1 LERRHRWRRLLGAL
15 LGSVARV
22 WLGTLRLR
30 VAPRVEDQGDESPIV
45 FAFFHG
51 HQFPLLAWKHRRKTA
66 VMVSL
71 SADGE
76 MQGSILAKIGFAVT
90 RGSSSRGGARALVS
104 LVKQMRT
111 GLDAAFAV
119 DGPRGPRGVCKP
131 GALMLARNAG
141 AKIVPMG
148 SAATSAYVFHQAWDR
163 YILPEPFATVGIALG
178 EAMDPNAIDEG
189 DLARAIDAENTRAA
203 ALLTPP

>member
-1 LERRHRWRRLLGAL
+1 
-15 LGSVARV
+15 V

-30 VAPRVEDQGDESPIV
+30 VDSRALAAPGDDAPWV
-45 FAFFHG
+45 FVFFHG
-51 HQFPLLAWKHRRKTA
+51 NQFPLLAWKHRRQTA

-76 MQGSILAKIGFAVT
+76 MQGSILARIGFAVT
-90 RGSSSRGGARALVS
+90 RGSRSRGGARALVA

-141 AKIVPMG
+141 ARIVPMG
-148 SAATSAYVFHQAWDR
+148 SAAASAYVFHEAWDR
-163 YILPEPFATVGIALG
+163 YFLPEPFTRVAIALG
-178 EAMDPNAIDEG
+178 APMDPATIDEA
-189 DLARAIDAENTRAA
+189 DIARAIAAENERAA
-203 ALLTPP
+203 ALLSP